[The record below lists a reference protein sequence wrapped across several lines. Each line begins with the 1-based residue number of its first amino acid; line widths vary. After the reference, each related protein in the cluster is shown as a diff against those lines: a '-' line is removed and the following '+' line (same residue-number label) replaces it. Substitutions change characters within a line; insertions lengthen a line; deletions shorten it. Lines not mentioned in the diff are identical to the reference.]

1 MRALVLQVNG
11 SVYRPAS
18 GKAVF
23 SLSATVLSVIVNVM
37 DWIARHSTDNKDL
50 YLSWADGTRLTLDFA
65 DNVVQSSKAT
75 RVDNSCGAGSLQG
88 WSQNELWQMLGYGQR
103 WLGRLL
109 WHPSFRGYCRSS
121 NISSTG
127 NCKFKVLIF
136 AKLSKIRQS
145 KN

>member
-11 SVYRPAS
+11 SVYGPAS

-88 WSQNELWQMLGYGQR
+88 WSQNEL
-103 WLGRLL
+103 
-109 WHPSFRGYCRSS
+109 
-121 NISSTG
+121 
-127 NCKFKVLIF
+127 
-136 AKLSKIRQS
+136 
-145 KN
+145 